1 VGYTHYWRVD
11 RDADRARLV
20 EAGREM
26 AKVLRASAVP
36 LADGMGEPGTEPVID
51 LDAGSVWFN
60 GVEDDGC
67 ETFYWPP
74 DLGRPAQNDPGRTF
88 DFCKTWGMPYDSVVV
103 ACLLVAQRVLGEQI
117 EVTSDGTLEDFLDHT
132 EHGEPGEESPRS
144 LYVRVF
150 GNEPPIPGWFTRDR

>member
-74 DLGRPAQNDPGRTF
+74 DLGRPAQN
-88 DFCKTWGMPYDSVVV
+88 
-103 ACLLVAQRVLGEQI
+103 EQI